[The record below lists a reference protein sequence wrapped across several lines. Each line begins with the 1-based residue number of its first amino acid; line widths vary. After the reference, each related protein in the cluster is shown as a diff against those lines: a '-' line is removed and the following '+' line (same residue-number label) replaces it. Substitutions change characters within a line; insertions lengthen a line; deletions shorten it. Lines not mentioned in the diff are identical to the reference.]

1 MLYLVDGTSH
11 DFFFRTDAEYESQFR
26 NSFCYRLATELGQGS
41 ARYFQG
47 PKVLGLETSALASR
61 VADEIRRLPLT
72 EKVFLCGYSRGG
84 AAVIAA
90 AKLVS
95 RPVEAMFLFDAVDRT
110 IDLSTAVIPKNVGSA
125 YNAIRDP
132 KFAEKFQKEVDEK
145 ASALTRE
152 VTSFVVAKDFR
163 TFKAAANYVSTKVKD
178 MDFKYNKHR
187 YTAFDNTGL
196 KADPPCRLSIKSF
209 PGTHGAMGGLPWP
222 EVETDRD
229 VANQVG
235 AWMSSNMR
243 LHGYNNFLKA

>member
-90 AKLVS
+90 AKRVN
-95 RPVEAMFLFDAVDRT
+95 RPIEAMFLFDAVDRT
-110 IDLSTAVIPKNVGSA
+110 IDLSTDVIPKNVAAA

-132 KFAEKFQKEVDEK
+132 KFAEKFEKEVDQK
-145 ASALTRE
+145 ASALTKE
-152 VTSFVVAKDFR
+152 LTTFVVAADFR
-163 TFKAAANYVSTKVKD
+163 TIKAAASYVSTKVKD
-178 MDFKYNKHR
+178 LDFKYNKHR

-196 KADPPCRLSIKSF
+196 KADPPCRLSIKAF

-235 AWMSSNMR
+235 AWMSGNMR

>member
-11 DFFFRTDAEYESQFR
+11 DFFFRTDAEYESQFK
-26 NSFCYRLATELGQGS
+26 NSFCHRLAAELGPGS
-41 ARYFQG
+41 ARYFPG
-47 PKVLGLETSALASR
+47 PKVLGLETGALASR

-90 AKLVS
+90 AKLVN
-95 RPVEAMFLFDAVDRT
+95 RPIEAMFLFDAVDRT
-110 IDLSTAVIPKNVGSA
+110 IDLSTAVISKNVGSA

-145 ASALTRE
+145 ATALTRE
-152 VTSFVVAKDFR
+152 MTSFVVATDFR

-196 KADPPCRLSIKSF
+196 KADPPCRFAIKLF

-222 EVETDRD
+222 EVDTDRD

-235 AWMSSNMR
+235 AWMSGNMR
-243 LHGYNNFLKA
+243 LHGYNNFLKS

>member
-11 DFFFRTDAEYESQFR
+11 DFFFRTDAQYESQFR

-90 AKLVS
+90 AKRVN
-95 RPVEAMFLFDAVDRT
+95 RPIEAMFLFDAVDRT
-110 IDLSTAVIPKNVGSA
+110 IDLSTDVIPKNVAAA

-132 KFAEKFQKEVDEK
+132 KFAEKFEKEVDQK
-145 ASALTRE
+145 ASALTKE
-152 VTSFVVAKDFR
+152 LTTFVVAADFR
-163 TFKAAANYVSTKVKD
+163 TIKAAASYVSTKVKD
-178 MDFKYNKHR
+178 LDFKYNKHR

>member
-90 AKLVS
+90 AKRVN
-95 RPVEAMFLFDAVDRT
+95 RPIEAMFLFDAVDRT
-110 IDLSTAVIPKNVGSA
+110 IDLSTDVIPKNVAAA

-132 KFAEKFQKEVDEK
+132 KFAEKFEKEVDQK
-145 ASALTRE
+145 ASALTKE
-152 VTSFVVAKDFR
+152 LTTFVVAADFR
-163 TFKAAANYVSTKVKD
+163 TIKAAASYVSTKVKD
-178 MDFKYNKHR
+178 LDFKYNKHR